1 MKSMVWVLGAAAGVL
16 AGLFGV
22 AAPAGVAQADPA
34 LPDVPPYLPDAPL
47 PYPGSYLYPYNLIPV
62 YGPATTDAR
71 GIRATGTVD
80 PAMSATGMPGS
91 QLGLAPNKSNE
102 LGTYSSMRNNISA
115 GPAPEQTVQPGVSI
129 GAGVVMPTVEDPT
142 GAPPKSPIDAESAQP
157 GTAPAVPGN
166 SQVME
171 DPTGQPAAAAPAAA
185 EAQAPATAPQAVQV
199 WPQTPGFA
207 PGAPGTGPG
216 PGISAGPSALG

>member
-1 MKSMVWVLGAAAGVL
+1 MTSMEWVSSVAAGVL
-16 AGLFGV
+16 GGLFIV
-22 AAPAGVAQADPA
+22 AATAGAAHADPA
-34 LPDVPPYLPDAPL
+34 LPSVPPYLPGVPY

-71 GIRATGTVD
+71 GIRATANVD
-80 PAMSATGMPGS
+80 PAMSASGMPGS
-91 QLGLAPNKSNE
+91 QLGQTPNKGNA
-102 LGTYSSMRNNISA
+102 LGTNSNMRNNISA

-142 GAPPKSPIDAESAQP
+142 GAPPKSPTGAESGQP
-157 GTAPAVPGN
+157 SAVPAVPGN

-171 DPTGQPAAAAPAAA
+171 DPAGQPPASPSAP
-185 EAQAPATAPQAVQV
+185 EAQAPAPAPQATQV

-207 PGAPGTGPG
+207 PGAFGTGPG
-216 PGISAGPSALG
+216 PGISAGQ